1 MDVTGI
7 VERLKKKLGDAA
19 ATLVPDTLD
28 PTVKV
33 DRKALVEVAAFLKT
47 EPDIELDFLQSVSG
61 LDLKEKLQVVYHLW
75 SYKHRQG
82 LVLKVELT
90 PTDLSLPTVSG
101 VWAAAN
107 WLEREQY
114 DLFGFIFTGH
124 PDLRRIMLPED
135 WVGHPLRKD
144 YVFPEQYHGIE
155 HYRPSPFDQFKA
167 KDELEAKA
175 RAANAPLPA
184 VPAAPTTPSTPS

>member
-1 MDVTGI
+1 MDAAAI
-7 VERLKKKLGDAA
+7 VERLKNKLGDATLA
-19 ATLVPDTLD
+19 LVPDSLD
-28 PTVKV
+28 PTVV
-33 DRKALVEVAAFLKT
+33 IDRKTLVEAAAFLKG
-47 EPDIELDFLQSVSG
+47 EPDLEFDFLASVSG

-75 SYKHRQG
+75 SYKHRHG
-82 LVLKVELT
+82 LVVKVELA

-114 DLFGFIFTGH
+114 DLFGFVFTGH

-144 YVFPEQYHGIE
+144 YVFPTQYHGIE
-155 HYRPSPFDQFKA
+155 HQRPSPFDQFKA
-167 KDELEAKA
+167 LDNA
-175 RAANAPLPA
+175 RALARTVTEPAP
-184 VPAAPTTPSTPS
+184 PAATTPSTEP